1 MQADQLLLK
10 DFRNI
15 PELDLSFHPHVN
27 ILYGQN
33 AQGKTNLLEA
43 VYFCATGRSHRTSYD
58 KECIRYQQPEAFI
71 KLLYTRR
78 KQDTIELH
86 LRRNGR
92 KGVAFNKAPV
102 RKIEDLFGCLSVIM
116 FSPEDLSLIKN
127 GPMQRRTFMDL
138 EICQT
143 DPVYL
148 HTLKEYHRILKQRGQ
163 VLKQLNG
170 FSFSYEESLLPWDQ
184 QLAEKGVRL
193 IQMRARFIEK
203 LADRTAKIHEKISH
217 GTEHLD
223 LSYEKNMEADVDMF
237 LEKLKNTVQRDIIL
251 GSTQTGPHRD
261 DIAMMINGQDVRSY
275 GSQGQ
280 QRTTAL
286 SMKLAEM
293 ELMEEAIGTPPILL
307 LDDVMSELDQDRQTH
322 MIQYIERCQTLITC
336 TGVEDSIRRLPV
348 GARYLVENGTVVVKS

>member
-1 MQADQLLLK
+1 MQADRLFLK

-15 PELDLSFHPHVN
+15 QELDLAFHPNVN
-27 ILYGQN
+27 IFYGQN

-43 VYFCATGRSHRTSYD
+43 VYFCSTGRSHRTSFD
-58 KECIRYQQPEAFI
+58 KECIRYDQPEAFI

-78 KQDTIELH
+78 KQDTIEIH

-92 KGVAFNKAPV
+92 KGAAYNKAPV
-102 RKIEDLFGCLSVIM
+102 RKIEDLFGCLAVIM
-116 FSPEDLSLIKN
+116 FSPEDLALIKN
-127 GPMQRRTFMDL
+127 GPAQRRRFMDL

-148 HTLKEYHRILKQRGQ
+148 HTLKEYHRILKQRSQ
-163 VLKQLNG
+163 VLKNLDAYQ
-170 FSFSYEESLLPWDQ
+170 FSYEESLLPWDQ
-184 QLAEKGVRL
+184 QLAEKGVKL
-193 IQMRARFIEK
+193 ILLRDRFIEK
-203 LADRTAKIHEKISH
+203 LSTRTAKIHEKISH
-217 GTEHLD
+217 GTEQLD
-223 LSYEKNMEADVDMF
+223 LTYEKNMEPDAEMF
-237 LEKLKNTVQRDIIL
+237 LDKLKNTAQRDIIL
-251 GSTQTGPHRD
+251 GSTHTGPHRD

-293 ELMEEAIGTPPILL
+293 ELMEEEIGTPPILL
-307 LDDVMSELDQDRQTH
+307 LDDVMSELDQDRQMH

-348 GARYLVENGTVVVKS
+348 GARYLVENGTVNVQ